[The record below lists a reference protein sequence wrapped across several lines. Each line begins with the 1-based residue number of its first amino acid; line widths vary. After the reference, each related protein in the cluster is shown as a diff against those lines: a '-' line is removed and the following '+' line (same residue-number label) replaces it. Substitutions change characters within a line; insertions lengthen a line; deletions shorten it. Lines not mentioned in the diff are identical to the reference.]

1 MVALRRSHRP
11 DVVRITTAPESPE
24 QDMAHRQKRYM
35 ISMGI
40 RTLCFI
46 GAVLTIRIPWVC
58 WTLIAASF
66 VLPYIAVVM
75 ANTPSPRAGGTL
87 PPGPS
92 SEQRELGRGTDTTRP
107 E

>member
-1 MVALRRSHRP
+1 MVALRRAHGS

-24 QDMAHRQKRYM
+24 HDMAHRQKRYM

-46 GAVLTIRIPWVC
+46 GAVLTLGIPWLC

-66 VLPYIAVVM
+66 LLPWVAVVM
-75 ANTPSPRAGGTL
+75 ANSAAPRVEGTL
-87 PPGPS
+87 PPGPGHG
-92 SEQRELGRGTDTTRP
+92 RPELGPKRD
-107 E
+107 

>member
-46 GAVLTIRIPWVC
+46 GAVLTIRFPWVC

-75 ANTPSPRAGGTL
+75 ANATSPRVEGTL
-87 PPGPS
+87 PPGPPPTH
-92 SEQRELGRGTDTTRP
+92 RELGPGQD
-107 E
+107 